1 MKPISYLYR
10 KEQANVDKP
19 KKGSTIT
26 IKINENHKAYQDELR
41 KGGLKPMK
49 TKASKIVEW
58 PQTDKKDDH
67 LLETAAAHESE
78 DESFDW
84 IIPESLENDR
94 EKFHATGGK
103 GKSNDPKKAGVKKTV
118 SFSSYYKKKNGRPLR
133 TIFITA
139 LLAVLIGSTI
149 GIFMLKLLNG
159 QPAEKVVP
167 QQNAVDEA
175 QSGPKKTNKTT
186 AKTTAAANK
195 QQTIFVIQGG
205 VFASKTGA
213 EETSQQLASID
224 IPSQSIDL
232 DGKFYLFLGLADS
245 IENAKSLG
253 AHYKANGVADVFAKP
268 LLLDAK
274 NITGLTKTEKNFFES
289 VPSIYQTLSLATSSA
304 LLTNE
309 IPPESA
315 GKLADVKKQLKAADM
330 NNEKIKKINQE
341 LTAAYEKVKQYE
353 TAKDEK
359 NLTDAQQHLLNFV
372 AYYFSL

>member
-1 MKPISYLYR
+1 M
-10 KEQANVDKP
+10 DKP

-41 KGGLKPMK
+41 KGGPKPMK
-49 TKASKIVEW
+49 TTASKIVEW
-58 PQTDKKDDH
+58 PQTDKKDDY

-94 EKFHATGGK
+94 EKFQATGGK
-103 GKSNDPKKAGVKKTV
+103 GKSNGPKKAGAKKTV

-159 QPAEKVVP
+159 QPAEKAVP
-167 QQNAVDEA
+167 QQNAVDEV
-175 QSGPKKTNKTT
+175 QSGPKKTNKIT

-205 VFASKTGA
+205 VFASKAGA

-315 GKLADVKKQLKAADM
+315 GKLADVEKQLKAADM

-353 TAKDEK
+353 AAKEEK

-372 AYYFSL
+372 AYYVSL